1 MSVLNTSALRRA
13 WDPACKARGDL
24 FLVAYRALD
33 AWLRHH
39 GYEVRAGDTGA
50 YNCRKITGGSGYSLH
65 AFGPGNKFT
74 FWNGPTRTTALAVDI
89 NWTTNPYGRTLKT
102 DMPSAMV
109 ADIKKVRTLNGKQVW
124 GWGGD
129 YRTNKDAMHFEIVC
143 APADLATGIDP
154 ATLPADKPATQPAKD
169 EPEMNAEERK
179 LLEDTLAEAKA
190 AGLRA
195 AHCEEL
201 VAKVIGLHMDESAD
215 KGPLLPRIRDGI
227 ARLEA
232 K

>member
-1 MSVLNTSALRRA
+1 MTILNTSALRRA
-13 WDPACKARGDL
+13 WDPPCKAKTDL
-24 FLVAYRALD
+24 FLPAYRALD

-39 GYEVRAGDTGA
+39 GYEPRKADTGA
-50 YNCRKITGGSGYSLH
+50 YNCRKITGGTGYSLH
-65 AFGPGNKFT
+65 AYGPGDKFT
-74 FWNGPTRTTALAVDI
+74 FWNGTQRATALAVDI

-102 DMPSAMV
+102 DMPTAMV
-109 ADIKKVRTLNGKQVW
+109 ADIKKVRTVNGKQVW

-154 ATLPADKPATQPAKD
+154 ATLPDKPAEPAKD

-201 VAKVIGLHMDESAD
+201 VAKVISFHLDESKD